1 MTSDLYAVRVEFEHR
16 GERLHEYVGPFDRY
30 LAELV
35 CIDFADAP
43 FMYGI
48 TPVRVERARIVVMEE
63 AA

>member
-1 MTSDLYAVRVEFEHR
+1 MFYVRIEFEHR

-35 CIDFADAP
+35 CVDFADAP
-43 FMYGI
+43 FMYGL
-48 TPVRVERARIVVMEE
+48 TPVRVLRARIVPAWEM